1 MSEMAELPASVIDK
15 DLKTGEGSKEEADV
29 SGASESLKTNSSNT
43 EDAVGIEDV
52 QINKPPKDEEIAE
65 ISDNTAE
72 ETEQLSD
79 RPVTHRSEVVELANS
94 TGATE
99 QRKARVFRK
108 KFGEGMVHEMPSIF
122 NKKL

>member
-1 MSEMAELPASVIDK
+1 MAELPASVIDK
-15 DLKTGEGSKEEADV
+15 DLTTGEKSKEEADV
-29 SGASESLKTNSSNT
+29 SGISESLKTNSSKT

-52 QINKPPKDEEIAE
+52 QINVPPKDEEIAQS
-65 ISDNTAE
+65 SDKTDQ

-79 RPVTHRSEVVELANS
+79 RPVTRRSEVFELANS

-99 QRKARVFRK
+99 QRKARVLRK
-108 KFGEGMVHEMPSIF
+108 KFGEGMVHDIPSIF